1 VKLPVVFQHYIEHK
15 KEDKNIS
22 MLAFLHLHYLCGS
35 PKDKDYERDMQ
46 LPFKS
51 SSFCIAA
58 SIADFVPLTF
68 QLSLLKHIE
77 IDQKKLYGYFIT
89 SIPSSSIASI
99 WQPPKSC

>member
-15 KEDKNIS
+15 QEDKNIS
-22 MLAFLHLHYLCGS
+22 MFAFLYMHYLCGS

-51 SSFCIAA
+51 SSFCITATV
-58 SIADFVPLTF
+58 ADFVPSTV
-68 QLSLLKHIE
+68 QLSLLKPVE
-77 IDQKKLYGYFIT
+77 INQKKLYGYFIT
-89 SIPSSSIASI
+89 SIPSSSIAPI